1 MLRSNL
7 SPKQSRT
14 RELKAHPLKKAF
26 KLKKKPTPKTAKT
39 EKKTLPFNPDK
50 ILKSKSLVLDT
61 ILEAFEKNKIH
72 PMMTLIETYLQ
83 STNKSAFSKKIG
95 ISRATLYDMLNGK
108 KNPTVRIFAHC
119 VHEILSDLDKI
130 TSQSPSKAKK
140 EKAAPSPEKIAKSKK
155 LILSAVVDV
164 FKRNKVHPMIEV
176 IRSYLKSKNKSVFAK
191 DVGISRAT
199 LYDMLNG
206 KKNPTLR
213 IFMQCVDVM
222 INKNFC

>member
-1 MLRSNL
+1 M
-7 SPKQSRT
+7 
-14 RELKAHPLKKAF
+14 HPLKKVY
-26 KLKKKPTPKTAKT
+26 KLKKKTTPTTAKT
-39 EKKTLPFNPDK
+39 EKKTPSFDPDK
-50 ILKSKSLVLDT
+50 ILKSKGLVLDT

-119 VHEILSDLDKI
+119 VHEILIDLDKK
-130 TSQSPSKAKK
+130 TSQTSSKAKK
-140 EKAAPSPEKIAKSKK
+140 EKAAPSSEKIAKSKK
-155 LILSAVVDV
+155 LILNAVVDV

-176 IRSYLKSKNKSVFAK
+176 IRAYLKSKNKSVFAK

-213 IFMQCVDVM
+213 VFMQCVDVM
-222 INKNFC
+222 INKNF